1 MSEIKVDT
9 LTGKTTANDITVTV
23 GASATMSLEQGLAKA
38 WFQFNQSTPATGDSF
53 GVSSISDDATGLFTT
68 TLSSA
73 MGTSDDY
80 VVVGNTGNTF
90 ADPSNRTCASVPNTT
105 TQFKNQTT
113 TGGGTKV
120 DMPFDSVTV
129 HGDLA

>member
-1 MSEIKVDT
+1 MSELRANTITHSDGTSPVT
-9 LTGKTTANDITVTV
+9 LTKQ
-23 GASATMSLEQGLAKA
+23 SAAKA
-38 WFQFNQSTPATGDSF
+38 WFQYNQSTPATGDSF